1 MVIESQATVILAGY
15 RASGPS
21 AILFSFLIFNYP
33 ASIPNNLSLLHINLW
48 MTSESHQKDFILSCY
63 HYAIKGGIMAQ
74 IIVRNLDDDV
84 VTRLK
89 IRARDNDRSLEAE
102 VRHILEQSAK
112 VDMAQ
117 ARQIALNIRER
128 LKGRTFP
135 DSAELIREDRER

>member
-1 MVIESQATVILAGY
+1 MIIGVG
-15 RASGPS
+15 
-21 AILFSFLIFNYP
+21 IF
-33 ASIPNNLSLLHINLW
+33 H
-48 MTSESHQKDFILSCY
+48 TKDFILSCY

-74 IIVRNLDDDV
+74 IIVRNLDDDI

-89 IRARDNDRSLEAE
+89 TRARDNDRSLEAE

-117 ARQIALNIRER
+117 ARQIPLNIRER

-135 DSAELIREDRER
+135 DSVELIREDRER